1 MLRITTILRSRIF
14 FWLSQN
20 KRPHTSKPI
29 HGSHAILP
37 EPEQERLRKMYTEL
51 EGYLFLR
58 IECIPNNELKEV
70 FFSFDKEIVVLHK
83 GIQEEMMTEMER
95 QMALLLSICKK
106 T

>member
-1 MLRITTILRSRIF
+1 M
-14 FWLSQN
+14 
-20 KRPHTSKPI
+20 
-29 HGSHAILP
+29 P
-37 EPEQERLRKMYTEL
+37 EPEQERLRKMYPEL
-51 EGYLFLR
+51 EGYLFFR